1 VLGNKRPTRRTIRS
15 HRPGTGNS
23 PRAQR
28 GPRTSHRRSSPSRAF
43 GVCTI
48 AIVPVPRQCAYIPD
62 KRRTTTHPV
71 THETILVIC
80 RARVPTLKVVLTA
93 LAPVQ
98 RRKVNKD
105 GSDAALLRRVLA
117 GELSKQQELL

>member
-1 VLGNKRPTRRTIRS
+1 
-15 HRPGTGNS
+15 
-23 PRAQR
+23 
-28 GPRTSHRRSSPSRAF
+28 
-43 GVCTI
+43 
-48 AIVPVPRQCAYIPD
+48 
-62 KRRTTTHPV
+62 V